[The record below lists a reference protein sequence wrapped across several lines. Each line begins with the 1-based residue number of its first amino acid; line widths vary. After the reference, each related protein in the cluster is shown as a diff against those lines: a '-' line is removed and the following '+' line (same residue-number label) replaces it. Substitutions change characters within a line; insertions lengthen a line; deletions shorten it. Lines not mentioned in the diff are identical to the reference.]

1 MTHSTK
7 YTCTTSEKCGTRP
20 RAWNGNTKAQLVQ
33 DTTLCPKCGAH
44 TYRPGLENSLSQRA
58 DKPTF
63 SRVVVAVCCVQL
75 SVSPLV

>member
-1 MTHSTK
+1 
-7 YTCTTSEKCGTRP
+7 
-20 RAWNGNTKAQLVQ
+20 VQ

-63 SRVVVAVCCVQL
+63 FSVCLISWQLVVSFGKTFAG
-75 SVSPLV
+75 